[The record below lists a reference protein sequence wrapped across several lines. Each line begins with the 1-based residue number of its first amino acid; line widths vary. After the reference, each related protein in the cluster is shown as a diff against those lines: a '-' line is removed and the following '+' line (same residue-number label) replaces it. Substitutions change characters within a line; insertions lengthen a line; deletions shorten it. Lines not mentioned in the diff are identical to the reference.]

1 LKKKKNET
9 FKDERVF
16 YPYTEQHY
24 KNVKIN
30 DNWSIVVGF
39 LGIIL
44 FYLLLYLKCSILI
57 AGPTLVAFGGWF
69 LILGKA
75 GRDWKHDLI
84 YIQDGI
90 LFWETQSYSRY
101 GSGRGKYSFR
111 DITGV
116 EVGVKDFTVYGNI
129 VFQAQETNITLH
141 QLKMPLALENVED
154 LLQFL
159 RSKIILEAAGKE
171 ALGLIKDRRA
181 KDTGV
186 TRREIWGVINQA
198 MGYLVAKTAFIGVV
212 GATVAGICF
221 LRLMQNE
228 MQLHLGLIFYIALVG
243 TGGVV
248 TFYLLFGLKDLT
260 LDFVLKR
267 VNRYPGYFSNLQM
280 TPIKRRGLGAPLRQY
295 QHYHYALFYHTA
307 GIREDYYPVETGE
320 VKNDPVDG
328 RIFLVQDAR
337 LLDSIDKNQKM
348 EVLYLRDTK
357 IIVRVKVAE

>member
-30 DNWSIVVGF
+30 DNWSIVV
-39 LGIIL
+39 LWSGIVI
-44 FYLLLYLKCSILI
+44 FHLLLYLKCSILI
-57 AGPTLVAFGGWF
+57 AGPILVAFGGWF

-75 GRDWKHDLI
+75 GRDWKQDQI
-84 YIQDGI
+84 YIKDDL

-101 GSGRGKYSFR
+101 GSGRGKYTFR

-171 ALGLIKDRRA
+171 ALGLIKDSRA

-198 MGYLVAKTAFIGVV
+198 MGYLVAKTALIGVI

-280 TPIKRRGLGAPLRQY
+280 TPTKRRGLGAPLRQY

-328 RIFLVQDAR
+328 RIFLVKDAQ

-348 EVLYLRDTK
+348 EVLYLRDAK
-357 IIVRVKVAE
+357 IIVKVKAAE

>member
-1 LKKKKNET
+1 
-9 FKDERVF
+9 
-16 YPYTEQHY
+16 
-24 KNVKIN
+24 
-30 DNWSIVVGF
+30 
-39 LGIIL
+39 
-44 FYLLLYLKCSILI
+44 
-57 AGPTLVAFGGWF
+57 LVLCMAWF

-75 GRDWKHDLI
+75 GRDWKQDQI
-84 YIQDGI
+84 YIKDDL

-101 GSGRGKYSFR
+101 GSGRGKYIFR
-111 DITGV
+111 DITGI
-116 EVGVKDFTVYGNI
+116 EVGAKNFTVYGNI
-129 VFQAQETNITLH
+129 VFQAQETNLTLH
-141 QLKMPLALENVED
+141 RLKMPLALENVEE

-159 RSKIILEAAGKE
+159 RSQIISETAGNE
-171 ALGLIKDRRA
+171 ALGLIKDRRV
-181 KDTGV
+181 KDAGV
-186 TRREIWGVINQA
+186 GYREIWGAINRA
-198 MGYLVAKTAFIGVV
+198 MGYLIAKTALIGVI

-221 LRLMQNE
+221 WRFMQNK

-267 VNRYPGYFSNLQM
+267 INRYPGYLSNLQM
-280 TPIKRRGLGAPLRQY
+280 TPTKRKGLGAPLRQY
-295 QHYHYALFYHTA
+295 QDYHYALFYHTA

-337 LLDSIDKNQKM
+337 LLDGIDKNQKM

-357 IIVRVKVAE
+357 IIVRVKAAE